1 MQVIK
6 KALPLWHHSPNNDA
20 MYRKFE
26 FAVQPFF
33 SRRPAV
39 IHPEYEIVYSGV
51 MSIDI
56 DGNREVEQ
64 LYIGGVEYYTRP
76 ANGDRTASMDWF
88 NFREWLNETISGC
101 DDSDESQAK
110 IHLPPGNMYDEM
122 YKKKP
127 SGNARWFDPSE
138 LTAENAAQ
146 FAAIMGEVEAVGEGL
161 VVTEFTKKTFN

>member
-1 MQVIK
+1 
-6 KALPLWHHSPNNDA
+6 

-51 MSIDI
+51 MSIDLY
-56 DGNREVEQ
+56 GNREVEQ

-76 ANGDRTASMDWF
+76 VNGDKTASMDWF
-88 NFREWLNETISGC
+88 NFREWLNESILGC
-101 DDSDESQAK
+101 DDSDEAQAK
-110 IHLPPGNMYDEM
+110 IHLPAGNMYDEM

-127 SGNARWFDPSE
+127 SGNARWFDASE
-138 LTAENAAQ
+138 LTAEKAEA
-146 FAAIMGEVEAVGEGL
+146 FAAIMGEVEQVGEEL